1 MGFWAHTLI
10 MCSCTQVGSLL
21 PRILSNSSSEMK
33 KKRGKAF
40 RLNQD
45 NHLDSFDTSP
55 NHHLGSADRPDDLE
69 PDSISLCQGPSL
81 CHSLSGGIQKR
92 RRDLLYFQKTGLRIC
107 CWCRTL
113 PFWTFCQYCQIFWLP
128 QEAESECHH
137 QWRCFPGTSIFAVL
151 TSIPTHFRIKV
162 KK

>member
-1 MGFWAHTLI
+1 MG
-10 MCSCTQVGSLL
+10 
-21 PRILSNSSSEMK
+21 
-33 KKRGKAF
+33 KRSAW
-40 RLNQD
+40 NQD

-92 RRDLLYFQKTGLRIC
+92 EGIYF
-107 CWCRTL
+107 
-113 PFWTFCQYCQIFWLP
+113 IFKNRGYVFVVGVEPYLFEHFVNIVKFFGFL
-128 QEAESECHH
+128 QEAESECHPPI
-137 QWRCFPGTSIFAVL
+137 RCFPGTSIFAVL